1 LWERKITLRNEPKLR
16 KEFLMKK
23 KPILLVMLMV
33 LLAFSLTF
41 VGCGGDD
48 DDGNGPGGGGFVAV
62 TDITGV
68 PTTATV
74 GVALTL
80 TGTVEPANATNK
92 TIVWRDTV
100 SPVNLQNPQTP
111 NQVGTL
117 KVRALI
123 TNGKTESTNYTQDFD
138 IIVGPGA
145 AASNWAAPTSG
156 VTQLTDKTW
165 KTGGIVEKG
174 GYATEWEKE
183 WYSFDVTSG
192 TQYWIWWDDAG
203 AVATTLKGEDIV
215 VSGYYA
221 DGKVLL
227 DKVDTAWASAVSF
240 TASESGKVYLLAEPY
255 GKGESDY
262 SIVYSTS
269 ASRPSGN

>member
-1 LWERKITLRNEPKLR
+1 MN
-16 KEFLMKK
+16 K
-23 KPILLVMLMV
+23 KPIFLAMLVV
-33 LLAFSLTF
+33 LLALSLAL
-41 VGCGGDD
+41 VGCGGDED
-48 DDGNGPGGGGFVAV
+48 PEPEFVAV
-62 TDITGV
+62 TNITGV
-68 PTTATV
+68 PTTVKVGAAFNLDATV
-74 GVALTL
+74 A
-80 TGTVEPANATNK
+80 VEPANATNK
-92 TIVWRDTV
+92 TIAWRDVASNTAIAAAQPAP
-100 SPVNLQNPQTP
+100 SR
-111 NQVGTL
+111 VGSMT
-117 KVRALI
+117 VRATI
-123 TNGKTESTNYTQDFD
+123 TNGKAQDTNYTQDFT
-138 IIVGPGA
+138 ITIGPGD

-156 VTQLTDKTW
+156 VASLTAGTW
-165 KTGGIVEKG
+165 KTGGVEKG
-174 GYATEWEKE
+174 GYAIDWEKE

-240 TASESGKVYLLAEPY
+240 TASEGGKVYLLAEPY